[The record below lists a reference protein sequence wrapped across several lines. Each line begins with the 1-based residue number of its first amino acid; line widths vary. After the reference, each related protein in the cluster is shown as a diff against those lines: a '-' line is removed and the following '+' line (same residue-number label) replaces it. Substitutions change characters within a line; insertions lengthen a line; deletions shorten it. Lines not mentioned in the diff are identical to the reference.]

1 MDKFEAIR
9 SFVEVAQTGSF
20 TQAAEQLGLNRA
32 KVTRHV
38 QELEDWFNLRLL
50 NRTTRSVSLTPPGHD
65 VLLSCQRILNDVA
78 GLENL
83 AQCHTEEL
91 VGEIR
96 IASPVGLAQ
105 GLLYDV
111 LDAFSKKHPNVVFQL
126 LLSDKNAQLVD
137 ECVDIAL
144 RYTDKPDEN
153 LIGRH
158 LLHIES
164 AICCSAEY
172 LKQHGGISQPDD
184 LQDHNCLIH
193 IDQDQ
198 WCFIQNQ
205 QPLIVPVSGSIRS
218 NELGIIVHAAINHLG
233 VAYLPCDMA
242 NRYLEGGQLVQVLND
257 IPMPVMS
264 LWALYLSRSYQRP
277 AIRAFIDYLAD
288 RLSEDICAARY

>member
-1 MDKFEAIR
+1 MDKLEAIR
-9 SFVEVAQTGSF
+9 SFVEVAQSGSF
-20 TQAAEQLGLNRA
+20 TQAAEQLSLNRA

-65 VLLSCQRILNDVA
+65 VLLSCKRILNDVA

-83 AQCHTEEL
+83 AQYHHEEL

-111 LDAFSKKHPNVVFQL
+111 LDTFSKKHPNIVFQL

-137 ECVDIAL
+137 ERVDIAL

-158 LLHIES
+158 LMHIES
-164 AICCSAEY
+164 AICCSADY
-172 LKQHGGISQPDD
+172 LKQHGTISQPDD
-184 LQDHNCLIH
+184 LQDRNCLIH

-198 WCFIQNQ
+198 WCFIQDK
-205 QPLIVPVSGSIRS
+205 QPLLVPVNGSIRS
-218 NELGIIVHAAINHLG
+218 NELGIIVRAAINHLG

-242 NRYLEGGQLVQVLND
+242 NRYLEDGRLVQVLKEVRL
-257 IPMPVMS
+257 PVMS

-277 AIRAFIDYLAD
+277 AIRAFIDFLAD
-288 RLSEDICAARY
+288 CLNDDIRAAG